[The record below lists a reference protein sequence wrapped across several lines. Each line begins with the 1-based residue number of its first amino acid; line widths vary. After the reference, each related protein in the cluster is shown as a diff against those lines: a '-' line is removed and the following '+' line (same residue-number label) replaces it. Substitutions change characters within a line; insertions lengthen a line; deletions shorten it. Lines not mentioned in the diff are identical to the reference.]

1 MMPNDFNDIEESH
14 YFRMNVIFS
23 LSDFIERHGTG
34 IFDIANLEFRKEVI
48 LYAYLTEVATNPS
61 IDEVEVFAAGAT
73 LLASFQPNVGRRGYS
88 SDEIQKL
95 LSAPLFQEG
104 ALSKADKAVMTKQ
117 MDFVKVFQASL
128 KERQKILERV
138 EEAKFLNTNIQN
150 ISERL
155 KRRTWKIVRPIIY
168 RTGVILFIILCLPLL
183 ILPDQYGK
191 KIADIPMKL
200 INRIS
205 DAPRYEWGKPSFKLD

>member
-34 IFDIANLEFRKEVI
+34 IFDVTNLDFRKEVI

-73 LLASFQPNVGRRGYS
+73 LLASFQPNVGHRGYS

-104 ALSKADKAVMTKQ
+104 ALSKTDKAVMTKQ
-117 MDFVKVFQASL
+117 MDFVKIFQASL
-128 KERQKILERV
+128 RERQKILERV
-138 EEAKFLNTNIQN
+138 EEAKFLNTNIQS

-183 ILPDQYGK
+183 ILPDQYRK
-191 KIADIPMKL
+191 NIADIPMKL

-205 DAPRYEWGKPSFKLD
+205 DAPRYEWGKPSFNLD